1 MHLREIEIK
10 GFKSFADKTILQ
22 FPEGISAIVGPNG
35 SGKSNVVDALRW
47 VLGEQSSKNLRT
59 DNSINLI
66 FSGNEFRPAGQ
77 SAKVRL
83 VFDEINRPDIIEVNT
98 LEIEKIIYRDGKTEY
113 LLNKKDARQKD
124 LVELLASFQ
133 LGTKGLSIISQ
144 GSIENILKV
153 SPVERKIMFEEI
165 LGLRQ
170 LEIKKE
176 SSQKKLDATIINLD
190 KVTSLV
196 NEILP
201 HFRSLKRYVSRFD
214 KQQEYQDELVDLCK
228 KYYGYRFHTFQ
239 KSNELTLLELKN
251 YDDKIKL
258 IETEIEVEKAKLG
271 LSDTVDKNVIS
282 NLNQQQREVENFVKE
297 LNTQKQ
303 ALVYEMAKLEGQIE
317 EKTLSLQHLTNNR
330 QPPQSTASVIQKPRF
345 ISFENLELKFN
356 NLKQLIKNILNSS
369 DIYEIKSNIV
379 SIEQALNEIL
389 EVKSIEEI
397 KPDVIDNTSR
407 IEELNS
413 NIESINQR
421 ILNLKDQI
429 NKFDEQINTKDI
441 EANDL
446 ENQIEN
452 ESKKQ
457 REMFNLIE
465 HKQRELMDLQRNKQS
480 FNVEFEKNNINI
492 ENLKNQVAS
501 MNLDFNFLVNNF
513 DSSLIL
519 SDQDLKSCYDKIEKL
534 RAILNELG
542 FVDQNI
548 VDEYNDTQKR
558 IEFLE
563 NQKADL
569 EKAVGDLKIVIK
581 ELTNQINNTFRTSI
595 KNINTDFNKYL
606 ETIFGGGKG
615 NLEIIEIKE
624 KVVKTDDKEGDQDV
638 LIVEE
643 EVSDKLGVE
652 IKVKLPK
659 TKLDGV
665 EALSGGEKSLV
676 SIALLFAIVSQS
688 KPPLLVLDEV
698 DAALDEENTRKFSN
712 ILKELSNQTQYIVIT
727 HNWLTM
733 SSANVIYGVTIGKE
747 KFSQILSL
755 ELESSRDFM
764 KN

>member
-1 MHLREIEIK
+1 MYLREIEIK

-22 FPEGISAIVGPNG
+22 FPKGISAIVGPNG

-59 DNSINLI
+59 DSNVNLI
-66 FSGNEFRPAGQ
+66 FSGNEFKPAGQ

-83 VFDEINRPDIIEVNT
+83 VFDDINREDIIETNT

-113 LLNKKDARQKD
+113 FLNKKDARQKD
-124 LVELLASFQ
+124 LIELLASLQ

-153 SPVERKIMFEEI
+153 SASERKIMFEEI

-176 SSQKKLDATIINLD
+176 ASERKLENTCINLD
-190 KVTSLV
+190 KVNALV

-214 KQQEYQDELVDLCK
+214 KQQEYQDELISLCK
-228 KYYGYRFHTFQ
+228 KYYGHRFHVYQ
-239 KSNELTLLELKN
+239 KNNEN
-251 YDDKIKL
+251 IL
-258 IETEIEVEKAKLG
+258 IELQKYNNEIKTIESQIEDEKTKLG
-271 LSDTVDKNVIS
+271 LSDSVDKNAIS
-282 NLNQQQREVENFVKE
+282 SLNLKQKEIENIVKE
-297 LNTQKQ
+297 LNSEKQK
-303 ALVYEMAKLEGQIE
+303 LVYEMAKLEGQIE
-317 EKTLSLQHLTNNR
+317 EKAFAIKRLETSNVPNTNLNK
-330 QPPQSTASVIQKPRF
+330 PKPRF
-345 ISFENLELKFN
+345 ISFDNLELKFS

-369 DIYEIKSNIV
+369 DLYEIKSNIV
-379 SIEQALNEIL
+379 AIEKNLDEIL
-389 EVKSIEEI
+389 EVKQENVEIE
-397 KPDVIDNTSR
+397 PIDNSGR
-407 IEELNS
+407 INELNS
-413 NIESINQR
+413 DISEIKNKILVFKNKIEEFDLQINQ
-421 ILNLKDQI
+421 KDS
-429 NKFDEQINTKDI
+429 
-441 EANDL
+441 EA
-446 ENQIEN
+446 NQIEDEIEA
-452 ESKKQ
+452 ESAKQ
-457 REMFNLIE
+457 REMFSTIE
-465 HKQRELMDLQRNKQS
+465 HKQRELMNLQNKKQT
-480 FNVEFEKNNINI
+480 FNLEFEKNNINI
-492 ENLKNQVAS
+492 QNLKNQVSS
-501 MNLDFNFLVNNF
+501 MNLDFQFIIDNFEL
-513 DSSLIL
+513 DSNI
-519 SDQDLKSCYDKIEKL
+519 SDIDLKSFYDKIEKL

-563 NQKADL
+563 NQKNDL
-569 EKAVGDLKIVIK
+569 EKAVADLRLVIK
-581 ELTNQINNTFRTSI
+581 ELASKINDTFRNSI
-595 KNINTDFNKYL
+595 KEINSDFNKYL
-606 ETIFGGGKG
+606 ELIFGGGKG
-615 NLEIIEIKE
+615 SLEIVELKE
-624 KVVKTDDKEGDQDV
+624 KVQKTEDGQEIISDDN
-638 LIVEE
+638 EE
-643 EVSDKLGVE
+643 KKIGLE

-712 ILKELSNQTQYIVIT
+712 ILKDLSTKTQYLLIT

-755 ELESSRDFM
+755 ELEDSRDFM